1 MDVSSGDRRERG
13 KAHQTME
20 KRRRVFSA
28 SLSVFHRR
36 DRQAR
41 SGWAEEAR
49 LSGSFMFAVL
59 DLASEIGSSV
69 SSTSDELRL
78 SPR

>member
-1 MDVSSGDRRERG
+1 MCQVGTGERKG
-13 KAHQTME
+13 TPNHEEKASC
-20 KRRRVFSA
+20 FL
-28 SLSVFHRR
+28 SLPFPCLRR

>member
-1 MDVSSGDRRERG
+1 MDVSSGDRREERHTKPWRKG
-13 KAHQTME
+13 V
-20 KRRRVFSA
+20 VFFQP

-41 SGWAEEAR
+41 PGWAEEAR

>member
-1 MDVSSGDRRERG
+1 MCQVGTGEREERHTKPWRKG
-13 KAHQTME
+13 V
-20 KRRRVFSA
+20 VFFQP